1 MYNNRHECWEAF
13 WKERVTVNGELDI
26 EQIKQELFVY
36 KNLLDHLSPDSIHFK
51 VPNKLYQE
59 GECIVS
65 EIVQKHKENMS
76 EQVYIA

>member
-1 MYNNRHECWEAF
+1 MYNNRHECWETF
-13 WKERVTVNGELDI
+13 WKERVVVNGELDI

-51 VPNKLYQE
+51 VPNNPYQKV
-59 GECIVS
+59 ECIVS
-65 EIVQKHKENMS
+65 KTVQKHKENTS